1 MTYFYGTQERS
12 HCERGVL
19 MVKAQG
25 VMGVAMRYDLALI

>member
-25 VMGVAMRYDLALI
+25 VMVAMRYDLALI